1 MEIKGLEKLS
11 KEQVNHMYEV
21 NELHTQCVG
30 LDYKDG
36 MQITETWVDEDN
48 CVCVRLK
55 NGDWY
60 HYTSRKEWY

>member
-1 MEIKGLEKLS
+1 MKIKDLEKLTE
-11 KEQVNHMYEV
+11 EQKKHMHEV

-30 LDYKDG
+30 SDYKDG
-36 MQITETWVDEDN
+36 MQITQAWVDESN

-60 HYTSRKEWY
+60 HYYANKTWG